1 MKPATAIFPAWSHHL
16 GPMKACLA
24 TAGRPLRQA
33 TLAQLEVRLGHC
45 LPAGLL
51 AKPATGPHSRERV
64 YSLPRTF
71 WGWLWQMLNQNAP
84 CREVVRQVQ
93 ALHSLQ
99 GGPAVDEDNGGYC
112 QARGRLP
119 RPVLE
124 KALAASAATAARR
137 APALSL
143 LRGRSL
149 KVVDGS
155 SLRLADTP
163 ANQKRF
169 PQPANQKRGCGF
181 PVLKLVVL
189 FCLTSGALLARA
201 TGTLWESEARLLHHL
216 LATLKRG
223 DIVLGDRGF
232 GNFVILAWLAGAGVD
247 LLARVPTNSRR
258 VDFRQGRRLGRGDR
272 VVRWRKGP
280 RQGTWLSP
288 AEWAALPEQMEV
300 RIVRAQVRQRGFRT
314 RELTLATTLLEANLY
329 PAAELLAA
337 YARRW
342 RLELCFDDLKTTL
355 GLERLKCLSPAL
367 AEKELL
373 AGLIAH
379 NLLRCVMAQAAQE
392 HAVPLER
399 ISFKGALDALR
410 AFNHALCQTRC
421 ARRKRELWA
430 ALLLS
435 LARDLVPER
444 PGRREPRAIKRRPKY
459 PLLTRPRQQQ
469 RDRPRRSVRRTRSS
483 NKRLI

>member
-1 MKPATAIFPAWSHHL
+1 M
-16 GPMKACLA
+16 
-24 TAGRPLRQA
+24 
-33 TLAQLEVRLGHC
+33 
-45 LPAGLL
+45 
-51 AKPATGPHSRERV
+51 
-64 YSLPRTF
+64 
-71 WGWLWQMLNQNAP
+71 
-84 CREVVRQVQ
+84 
-93 ALHSLQ
+93 
-99 GGPAVDEDNGGYC
+99 
-112 QARGRLP
+112 
-119 RPVLE
+119 
-124 KALAASAATAARR
+124 
-137 APALSL
+137 
-143 LRGRSL
+143 
-149 KVVDGS
+149 
-155 SLRLADTP
+155 
-163 ANQKRF
+163 
-169 PQPANQKRGCGF
+169 
-181 PVLKLVVL
+181 
-189 FCLTSGALLARA
+189 
-201 TGTLWESEARLLHHL
+201 
-216 LATLKRG
+216 
-223 DIVLGDRGF
+223 
-232 GNFVILAWLAGAGVD
+232 
-247 LLARVPTNSRR
+247 
-258 VDFRQGRRLGRGDR
+258 
-272 VVRWRKGP
+272 VRWRKGP